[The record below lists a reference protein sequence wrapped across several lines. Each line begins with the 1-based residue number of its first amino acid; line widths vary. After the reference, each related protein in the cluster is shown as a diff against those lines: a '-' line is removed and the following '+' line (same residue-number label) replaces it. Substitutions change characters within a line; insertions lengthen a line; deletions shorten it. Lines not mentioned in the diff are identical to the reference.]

1 MRSLPPFAWSG
12 LCATLALFC
21 IAVWLLPAQWQIAL
35 RWRADGWLAAP
46 WTLWSAGLTHLN
58 DLHLLANLVGLLC
71 LAIIG
76 EHLGANHHDALALLL
91 AWPLTHL
98 ALLLW
103 PQIQSYAGFS
113 GLNHAVAGIII
124 ARNAIN
130 FIVNRQISVIAFILT
145 SLLLAKLIW
154 EAPWAQPLR
163 VDANWGFTVVQ
174 AAHLSGAVCGFA
186 ALALIALLQK
196 IRGTRPQAFFDSLS

>member
-1 MRSLPPFAWSG
+1 MRSLPSFAWSG
-12 LCATLALFC
+12 LCASLALLC
-21 IAVWLLPAQWQIAL
+21 IAVWLLPTDWQIAL
-35 RWRADGWLAAP
+35 RWRADGWLTAP
-46 WTLWSAGLTHLN
+46 WTLWSASLTHLS
-58 DLHLLANLVGLLC
+58 DVHLLANLVGLLC

-103 PQIQSYAGFS
+103 PQIQFYAGFS
-113 GLNHAVAGIII
+113 GLNHAVAGVVI
-124 ARNAIN
+124 ARAAID
-130 FIVNRQISVIAFILT
+130 FIVNRQWSVIAFLFT

-163 VDANWGFTVVQ
+163 TDASWGFTVVQ
-174 AAHLSGAVCGFA
+174 AAHLTGFISGWLASSLIIGFDR
-186 ALALIALLQK
+186 LRTK
-196 IRGTRPQAFFDSLS
+196 GFVS

>member
-1 MRSLPPFAWSG
+1 MRSLPSFAWSG
-12 LCATLALFC
+12 LCASLALLC
-21 IAVWLLPAQWQIAL
+21 IAVWLLPVDWQIAL
-35 RWRADGWLAAP
+35 RWRADGWLTTP
-46 WTLWSAGLTHLN
+46 WTLWSASITHLS
-58 DLHLLANLVGLLC
+58 DPHLLANLVGLLC

-76 EHLGANHHDALALLL
+76 EHLGANHHDALALLI

-103 PQIQSYAGFS
+103 SQIQFYAGFS
-113 GLNHAVAGIII
+113 GLNYALAGIII
-124 ARNAIN
+124 ARSAIH
-130 FIVNRQISVIAFILT
+130 FIVNRLISVIAFIFT

-163 VDANWGFTVVQ
+163 MDASWGFTVVQ

-186 ALALIALLQK
+186 ALVLIAVLS
-196 IRGTRPQAFFDSLS
+196 RGRISKPNGSF